1 MFVCGGEFMGEIK
14 RELHD
19 MIDRITDKGVLLYL
33 FEFIRL
39 KFLKN

>member
-1 MFVCGGEFMGEIK
+1 MDEIK
-14 RELHD
+14 KELHK
-19 MIDRITDKGVLLYL
+19 MVDRITDKGILLYL